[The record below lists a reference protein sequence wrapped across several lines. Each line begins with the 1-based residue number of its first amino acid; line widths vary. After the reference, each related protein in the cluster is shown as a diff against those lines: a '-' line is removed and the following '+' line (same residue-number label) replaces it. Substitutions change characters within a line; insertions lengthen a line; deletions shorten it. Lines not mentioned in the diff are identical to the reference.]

1 MLRSRATLSSCPP
14 PPHYFPKP
22 LFGSVPVCGY
32 GPWHDTRIGGCD
44 VMTMLLQFCPVLIIT
59 LSPACLAAGCKA
71 CQTIA
76 STTLTAA
83 CCPLPLCVKNKG
95 NRSVGRSS
103 DPPSSIGSH
112 VCVAVGVAAF
122 AAVAAPLLCS
132 CSLPSSASKCC
143 ILHRRGLQRI
153 TFKCFVCSILFS
165 APRQQPLTTTIAR
178 SRQQRRCR

>member
-1 MLRSRATLSSCPP
+1 MSHGADVIVKSCCSGKGNATSVGRRHRQILLDLQKTFFFRRFVAFCRSFALCSSSP
-14 PPHYFPKP
+14 
-22 LFGSVPVCGY
+22 
-32 GPWHDTRIGGCD
+32 
-44 VMTMLLQFCPVLIIT
+44 
-59 LSPACLAAGCKA
+59 SPACLAACCKA